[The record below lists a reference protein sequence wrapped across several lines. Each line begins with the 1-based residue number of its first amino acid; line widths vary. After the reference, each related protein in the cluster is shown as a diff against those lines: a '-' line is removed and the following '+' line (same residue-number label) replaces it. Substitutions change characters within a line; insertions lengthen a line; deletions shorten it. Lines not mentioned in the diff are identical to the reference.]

1 MAKTRPKVSLLVTTY
16 NSPRFLELSLRSI
29 FNQRMLPDEI
39 LVADDGSGEE
49 TRMLV
54 EEMAAESF
62 VPVRHIWQ
70 PDEGF
75 RAGAIRNRAIE
86 AATGDYIIQIDGDM
100 ILHPAFVLDHVRMAR
115 RGTFVCGSRVLLD
128 EKLTEEILQTGRIEL
143 KPGEEGMKSSSN
155 GRRKRLLSVMFR
167 HYKASEGTYARSCNM
182 ACWRDDLL
190 RVNGY
195 NEDIKG
201 WGRED
206 SELSWRLINAGV
218 KKRFLKFG
226 GVQFHLFH
234 KENSKD
240 CDPRNIELM
249 ERTRNEKIKW
259 VPNGIRKDGGIQ
271 ADAPWCVPT
280 K

>member
-1 MAKTRPKVSLLVTTY
+1 MTRPSSSLIVTTY
-16 NSPRFLELSLRSI
+16 NSPRFLELSMRSV

-54 EEMAAESF
+54 EELAVESF

-86 AATGDYIIQIDGDM
+86 AAKGEYIIQIDGDM
-100 ILHPAFVLDHVRMAR
+100 ILHPAFVKDHIAMAK
-115 RGTFVCGSRVLLD
+115 RGTFVCGSRVMLD
-128 EKLTEEILQTGRIEL
+128 RNLTETILNTGRIDL
-143 KPGEEGMKSSSN
+143 KPGEEGIKSPIN
-155 GRRKRLLSVMFR
+155 GRRMKLLTPFFAR
-167 HYKASEGTYARSCNM
+167 YKASDGTYARSCNM
-182 ACWRDDLL
+182 ACWRDDLML
-190 RVNGY
+190 VNGY
-195 NEDIKG
+195 NEDIRG

-226 GVQFHLFH
+226 AIQYHLDH

-240 CDPRNIELM
+240 LDPRNIELM
-249 ERTRNEKIKW
+249 ERTRREKLTWAK
-259 VPNGIRKDGGIQ
+259 NGIIK
-271 ADAPWCVPT
+271 ADER
-280 K
+280 

>member
-1 MAKTRPKVSLLVTTY
+1 MA
-16 NSPRFLELSLRSI
+16 F
-29 FNQRMLPDEI
+29 
-39 LVADDGSGEE
+39 
-49 TRMLV
+49 
-54 EEMAAESF
+54 
-62 VPVRHIWQ
+62 
-70 PDEGF
+70 
-75 RAGAIRNRAIE
+75 
-86 AATGDYIIQIDGDM
+86 
-100 ILHPAFVLDHVRMAR
+100 
-115 RGTFVCGSRVLLD
+115 
-128 EKLTEEILQTGRIEL
+128 
-143 KPGEEGMKSSSN
+143 
-155 GRRKRLLSVMFR
+155 
-167 HYKASEGTYARSCNM
+167 
-182 ACWRDDLL
+182 WRDDLL

-259 VPNGIRKDGGIQ
+259 VPNGIRKDGDIQ
-271 ADAPWCVPT
+271 ADAPWCVPLLVNLWNR
-280 K
+280 